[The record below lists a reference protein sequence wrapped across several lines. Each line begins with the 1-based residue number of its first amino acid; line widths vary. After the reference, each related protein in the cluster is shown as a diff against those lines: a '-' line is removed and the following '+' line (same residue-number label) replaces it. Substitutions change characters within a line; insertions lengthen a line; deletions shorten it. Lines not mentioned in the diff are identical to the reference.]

1 MIVQGVTTAG
11 IISTFGLPDI
21 ATSTVGAKVVL
32 AVSFSLNSSSST
44 SNYELV
50 TGAIRSS
57 SSSSPSESS
66 FRGVTPYAIIAM
78 ASSIFIS

>member
-57 SSSSPSESS
+57 SSSPSESS